1 MKDNP
6 LISIIT
12 PVYNGEKYI
21 LETVLSVLNSKISYS
36 FEYLVVNDGST
47 DETEKILS
55 DFEGR
60 LRYFSQNNSGEASAV
75 NRGIKEARGQ
85 FVLVLNADDPLLSPQ
100 IFDELI
106 PEFYSDPTIVAVYPD
121 WLIIDQTGE
130 KVKTILLDEFS
141 ESYLIGRNRCLP
153 GPGTVFKRES
163 ALQINGRNP
172 KWIFVGDF
180 DFWLRLSRIGRI
192 KHHSGVLAAW
202 RQNPNSTSISRRG
215 AAMAMERISV
225 IEEFTKDFALTEKIK
240 RQAISNS
247 LYLAARLQYFDR
259 SIKGRNLIFKSFM
272 IRRGWVEEARI
283 HVIFYLLLYPVSSI
297 VVSTAK
303 RIASLVALK

>member
-1 MKDNP
+1 M
-6 LISIIT
+6 
-12 PVYNGEKYI
+12 
-21 LETVLSVLNSKISYS
+21 ETVLSVLNSKISYS